1 MIDQYQPDLIWFDS
15 WIRSHSRKNRQ
26 EFAAYYLNAADKW
39 GKDVAITYKQE
50 DMPHSVGIE
59 DFEKGRLDRLTE
71 FAWLTDD
78 TISSGSWASTGVG
91 HTLKS

>member
-1 MIDQYQPDLIWFDS
+1 
-15 WIRSHSRKNRQ
+15 
-26 EFAAYYLNAADKW
+26 
-39 GKDVAITYKQE
+39 
-50 DMPHSVGIE
+50 MPHSVGIE

-91 HTLKS
+91 HTEELVIREGKELFIL